1 MGKRKERR
9 FAAMNSTGRRVK
21 LDLFAE
27 PSGDL
32 GGSDVRDGV
41 EREQQQTEPNE
52 LPNSPS
58 SSGQKTENPLLLLG
72 QYSDD
77 EVEEDA
83 TAVSSLVNKKEQV
96 DGLIQEGAKDTNVG
110 SGADTTMQ
118 MADQQQT
125 GEDSSALE
133 FRVEGESGF
142 DTVTNST
149 ILDGLNKQT
158 VPSVQASGS
167 VSLEH
172 HAPTDV
178 TSQWKMILHE
188 ESNQYYY
195 WNTETGETSWEIP
208 AVLTQTVS
216 AYGTGYNESG
226 PMVTDVSTLI
236 SGVEPSYLLPVQNSF
251 TGTDCSTFPTVAL
264 DERNKSEDLYVKS
277 LRTDGHQVECRTDSV
292 VNTQLCQE
300 DLARPEISDHVHTNF
315 DTETA
320 TDLPSRLLSQSEG
333 LLEKLRSL
341 KRSHGNF
348 HSNEQISKY
357 ILEVEVR
364 HSDIKALILDT
375 SPLLSF
381 WLHTEKQLKR
391 LEDSVNDE
399 IYQLA
404 KSAVMDEIAET
415 NKSPPREKL
424 VADANT
430 ESESEDSGREGEF
443 GQSGKS
449 LHSDESAD
457 VSGDGSPKHSQSHPA
472 GQSDITP
479 STEKVGSP
487 DVEDIDMDVDM
498 EVEESVPVS
507 YVQVIDAS
515 DGKMVRTEPSNLQT
529 DVPPPPGEEWIP
541 PPPSES
547 EDVPLPPPD
556 SYSEP
561 IPPPPENGD
570 VPPSLSSDSLGVPYS
585 VPQSYMQQSSD
596 YATQYSLSYPE
607 SNYQYIGNAVAL
619 DPNTQF
625 YGHVDGSQV
634 SVPQSTYYYETVP
647 GTSEGSPAAASAS
660 EAYYNYNGAAPLFP
674 VISSVQSSL
683 YHSGVAS
690 ANYNIPSN
698 SSTVAV
704 PSSRSSDSA
713 EIASLGTACQSTD
726 VAGGS
731 SLLAKA
737 QTKVKRPKKRTVGA
751 TTSTLRSNKK
761 VSSLVDKWK
770 AAKEELNDSEE
781 EDDYGILDRKRQ
793 REIEE
798 WKSRQI
804 ASGEAKD
811 NANFQPIVGDWREKV
826 KRKKERAEKS
836 QKKEQAEKSQNKSDE
851 KSKKV
856 DEKQQKPDLTNF
868 STNLPSGWLAYWDE
882 STKKVYYGNTSTSQT
897 SWTRPTT

>member
-1 MGKRKERR
+1 MGKRKVRR

-41 EREQQQTEPNE
+41 EREQQTEPNE

-83 TAVSSLVNKKEQV
+83 TAVSFLANKKEQV
-96 DGLIQEGAKDTNVG
+96 DGLIQEGDKDTNVG

-133 FRVEGESGF
+133 FRVEGETGF

-208 AVLTQTVS
+208 AVLTQTASV
-216 AYGTGYNESG
+216 YGTGYNESG

-236 SGVEPSYLLPVQNSF
+236 SGVEPSYLLPVQTSF
-251 TGTDCSTFPTVAL
+251 TGTDCSTFPTVAP

-292 VNTQLCQE
+292 INTQLCQD
-300 DLARPEISDHVHTNF
+300 DLARPENSDHVHTNF
-315 DTETA
+315 DTETT

-341 KRSHGNF
+341 KRSRGNF

-364 HSDIKALILDT
+364 HSDVKALILDS

-381 WLHTEKQLKR
+381 WLH
-391 LEDSVNDE
+391 N
-399 IYQLA
+399 
-404 KSAVMDEIAET
+404 
-415 NKSPPREKL
+415 
-424 VADANT
+424 
-430 ESESEDSGREGEF
+430 
-443 GQSGKS
+443 
-449 LHSDESAD
+449 
-457 VSGDGSPKHSQSHPA
+457 
-472 GQSDITP
+472 
-479 STEKVGSP
+479 
-487 DVEDIDMDVDM
+487 IDMDVDM

-529 DVPPPPGEEWIP
+529 DVPPPPGDEWIP

-625 YGHVDGSQV
+625 YGHGHVDGSQV

-647 GTSEGSPAAASAS
+647 GTSEVAPAAASAS

-683 YHSGVAS
+683 HHSGVAS

-713 EIASLGTACQSTD
+713 EIASLGTASQSTD
-726 VAGGS
+726 VTGGS

-770 AAKEELNDSEE
+770 AAKEELNDSEEE

-836 QKKEQAEKSQNKSDE
+836 QKKERAEKSQNKSDE
-851 KSKKV
+851 KSQKKA
-856 DEKQQKPDLTNF
+856 DEKQQKPDLTKL
-868 STNLPSGWLAYWDE
+868 STNLPSGWQVNYVVTILLVFVLYIE
-882 STKKVYYGNTSTSQT
+882 
-897 SWTRPTT
+897 TRSR